1 MAIGKTKYW
10 QICSILKL
18 IYQNPGIT
26 RKELSTLLCVDK
38 AMITHIINYLTA
50 DNWLTKQNQFAKKIP
65 LFLNENRLT
74 VAGVEIQPEYQRF
87 AVCNIKGTILYQ
99 KEWNYQRPEIS
110 DLLFGE
116 ITNTINK
123 CGFDIFAL
131 GLAIPGVCDNCNKQ
145 IIASNPF
152 GIKIPRELPKTIGEK
167 QIPLFIENDTRCLG
181 WNKVAF
187 DKDFG
192 NFLLVV
198 YQCIENPQN
207 KDEYIRISNGMSLFS
222 KGNSWAGAHNCAGE
236 IPDLF
241 NIKEYVGEHNFVPYS
256 EKLKMKNNPEIR
268 SNVLRNIA
276 IRSSYTSTLFDTEKL
291 YIYISG
297 LDAGNDYPDL
307 LKSYMDKFHFYPTV
321 QNTEIVTEALESFTV
336 ARGACGFVFE
346 NLFVHSCGRDIPQSL
361 IIKAKSAVPPQTCSE
376 ASSAKLEH

>member
-1 MAIGKTKYW
+1 MAFGKTKYW
-10 QICSILKL
+10 QVCSILKL
-18 IYQNPGIT
+18 IYQKPGIT

-50 DNWLTKQNQFAKKIP
+50 DNWLTKQDQFAKKIP

-116 ITNTINK
+116 ITNAINE
-123 CGFDIFAL
+123 CGFDIFAV
-131 GLAIPGVCDNCNKQ
+131 GLAIPGVCDNCNKR

-152 GIKIPRELPKTIGEK
+152 GIKIPRELPTTIGKK

-192 NFLLVV
+192 NFLLMV
-198 YQCIENPQN
+198 YKCIENPEN
-207 KDEYIRISNGMSLFS
+207 GGDYIRISNGLSFFS
-222 KGNSWAGAHNCAGE
+222 KGNAWAGAHNCAGE

-241 NIKEYVGEHNFVPYS
+241 SIKEYVAENNYIPYS
-256 EKLKMKNNPEIR
+256 EKLKMKDNAQTR
-268 SNVLRNIA
+268 ANVLKNVSIMT
-276 IRSSYTSTLFDTEKL
+276 SYISTLFDADKL
-291 YIYISG
+291 YSYIAG
-297 LDAGNDYPDL
+297 LSDGQDYTEL
-307 LKSYMDKFHFYPTV
+307 FKKYLKRFHYYPTV
-321 QNTEIVTEALESFTV
+321 QKTEIIAEPLEAFTI

-346 NLFVHSCGRDIPQSL
+346 NLFVHPCDRDIPQSL
-361 IIKAKSAVPPQTCSE
+361 IIKAE
-376 ASSAKLEH
+376 